1 MSLKLSNSMAYQS
14 PDLMMFG
21 SALKPVRV
29 RCGMA
34 IGGGAVIPEIVPH
47 PRLGSEQNLKT
58 LLREFER
65 ANGDALEQCIL
76 LGFPGI
82 IIENEHVS
90 QMTQNPDW
98 GKEIARQ
105 TAGQIDDYYDKYGLS
120 AGYRA
125 TIADLR
131 KPEVAHL
138 RRSDRASLILEAFEA
153 CAEHADIISIESV
166 GGKEISDHA
175 IIRNDVTGM
184 LFAQAVLG
192 GRDMEWLWPQIVGIA
207 KKRGCIAGGDT
218 DCAQA
223 NVAMYLA
230 GGFASKDVPHSLAAL
245 CRAMAAGRS
254 LVAYECGATG
264 PGKDCGYENPIIK
277 AITGLPMSAEG
288 KTSACAHLS
297 LCGNVTAAVCDLW
310 ANEAVE
316 YHEMFGGTTPAVFT
330 EMLGYDA
337 AMMNSSIALGFHKEL
352 QACMINSDRYRSPHG
367 YILCP
372 DIAWEIGKAIVE
384 NNDSMYSR
392 AKAAALK
399 CGQLMLSDARLR
411 FTAYERDSLLGYM
424 KELEALPDREGD
436 FIDMCLKKYERVKAF
451 KPASYEL

>member
-1 MSLKLSNSMAYQS
+1 MSLKLSGRMAYES
-14 PDLMMFG
+14 PDTMMFG
-21 SALKPVRV
+21 TALEPVCT
-29 RCGMA
+29 RCGMT

-47 PRLGSEQNLKT
+47 PRPGSEQNLKT

-76 LGFPGI
+76 LGFPNVVV
-82 IIENEHVS
+82 ENEHVS
-90 QMTQNPDW
+90 QMTHNPEW
-98 GKEIARQ
+98 GREIASQ
-105 TAGQIDDYYDKYGLS
+105 AAGQIGEYVEKYGLN
-120 AGYRA
+120 AGYRT

-131 KPEVAHL
+131 KPEIGDM
-138 RRSDRASLILEAFEA
+138 RRSDRTSLVLEAFEA
-153 CAEHADIISIESV
+153 CAEYADILSIESV

-175 IIRNDVTGM
+175 LLRNDIVGM

-192 GRDMEWLWPQIVGIA
+192 GRDMEWLWPQIVRVA
-207 KKRGCIAGGDT
+207 KKHGCVAGGDT

-223 NVAMYLA
+223 NVAMYMA
-230 GGFASKDVPHSLAAL
+230 GGFVSKDVPHTMAAL

-288 KTSACAHLS
+288 KTSACAHMS

-337 AMMNSSIALGFHKEL
+337 AMMNSSIALGLQKEF
-352 QACMINSDRYRSPHG
+352 QACLANSDRYRSAHG
-367 YILCP
+367 FILCP
-372 DIAWEIGKAIVE
+372 DNAWEIGKALVE

-392 AKAAALK
+392 ARAAALK
-399 CGQLMLSDARLR
+399 CGRLMLSDARLR
-411 FTAYERDSLLGYM
+411 FTSYERDSLLSYL

-436 FIDMCLKKYERVKAF
+436 FIDLCLKKYGKVRAF